1 MIRRPPRSTHC
12 ISSAASDVYK
22 RQVSTQSTWEADNI
36 IAVDMPLERTP
47 SDILESVVEK
57 VEQVDEG
64 KGVLL
69 LVDMG
74 SLNSL
79 GEVITERTHIST
91 KSIDMVST
99 PIVLE
104 AVRKCALCDTDLN
117 SIYTYLCTC
126 LLYTSPSPRDQA

>member
-1 MIRRPPRSTHC
+1 MV
-12 ISSAASDVYK
+12 AVAKKLFD
-22 RQVSTQSTWEADNI
+22 ADNI

-57 VEQVDEG
+57 VKQVDEG

-79 GEVITERTHIST
+79 GEVITVRTNIST

-104 AVRKCALCDTDLN
+104 AVRKCAAL
-117 SIYTYLCTC
+117 
-126 LLYTSPSPRDQA
+126 